1 MIYGFIHEDIE
12 KSGAMKFITFIFLVS
27 SFLSAS
33 SIDLKNITLNI
44 SELTQQPI
52 KFVDGVYDGRSE
64 DMPLN
69 IIISR
74 IAVADLN
81 NDNKMDAARA
91 RVEKDY

>member
-1 MIYGFIHEDIE
+1 
-12 KSGAMKFITFIFLVS
+12 
-27 SFLSAS
+27 
-33 SIDLKNITLNI
+33 
-44 SELTQQPI
+44 
-52 KFVDGVYDGRSE
+52 
-64 DMPLN
+64 MPLN